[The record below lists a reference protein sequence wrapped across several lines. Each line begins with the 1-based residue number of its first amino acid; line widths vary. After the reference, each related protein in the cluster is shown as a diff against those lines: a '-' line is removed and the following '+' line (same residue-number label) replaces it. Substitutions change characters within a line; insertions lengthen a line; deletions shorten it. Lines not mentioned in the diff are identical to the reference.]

1 MIPFEC
7 DVTPPTA
14 EIGAKFE
21 IWAKISIADRE
32 CAPMEQH
39 RLPLAL
45 DTDIIC

>member
-1 MIPFEC
+1 MIPLEC

-21 IWAKISIADRE
+21 IWAKISSADRE

-45 DTDIIC
+45 ANDVVC

>member
-1 MIPFEC
+1 MIPLEC

-21 IWAKISIADRE
+21 IWAKISIADSE
-32 CAPMEQH
+32 CALMEQH

-45 DTDIIC
+45 ANDVVW